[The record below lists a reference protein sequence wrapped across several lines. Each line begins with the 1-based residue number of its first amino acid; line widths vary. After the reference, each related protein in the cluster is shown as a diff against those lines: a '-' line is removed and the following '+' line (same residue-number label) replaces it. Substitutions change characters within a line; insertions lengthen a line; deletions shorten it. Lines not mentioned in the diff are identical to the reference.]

1 MLSSPLSGEGLERLV
16 PQAMDNLTH
25 RTLGKGEDEMAARN
39 QKKVLE
45 TGTVVVDEKALTVR
59 RTVGLSG
66 TSEEWAGRKVQL
78 EVELD
83 FSNAST
89 KQLLEWSSRTL
100 TISMQNA
107 LRQYGPEF
115 CENLAKRGV
124 YKRSAEMAG
133 IVEDVDKQARNLE
146 RQLSSLSNEQAA
158 QLLAALQ
165 AKLATSTTK
174 R

>member
-1 MLSSPLSGEGLERLV
+1 
-16 PQAMDNLTH
+16 MDNLTH

-39 QKKVLE
+39 QKENV
-45 TGTVVVDEKALTVR
+45 GMVVVDEKALTVR
-59 RTVGLSG
+59 RMVGLSG
-66 TSEEWAGRKVQL
+66 TSEEWAGKKVQL

-100 TISMQNA
+100 TISMQNS

-165 AKLATSTTK
+165 AKLSSTNHNHNHNHN
-174 R
+174 

>member
-1 MLSSPLSGEGLERLV
+1 
-16 PQAMDNLTH
+16 
-25 RTLGKGEDEMAARN
+25 MAARN
-39 QKKVLE
+39 QKE
-45 TGTVVVDEKALTVR
+45 NMGTVVVDEKRLTVR

-66 TSEEWAGRKVQL
+66 TSAEWAGKKVQL

-89 KQLLEWSSRTL
+89 KQLLEWASRTL

-107 LRQYGPEF
+107 LRQNGPEF

-124 YKRSAEMAG
+124 YRRSAEMAG
-133 IVEDVDKQARNLE
+133 IVEDADKQARNLE
-146 RQLSSLSNEQAA
+146 RQLSSLSDEQAA

-165 AKLATSTTK
+165 AKLSSTTN